1 MWRNSGHEGAVLIFE
16 AFFSCQSKNVKSCPR
31 LAESLDVRP
40 NIDFNT
46 AAKRTR
52 RQRCDASFRALD
64 NLSTDD
70 FSQERKQMRKKLK
83 EADILKWRGL
93 SRVGKAVDF
102 QCVTSR

>member
-40 NIDFNT
+40 NIDFDT

-52 RQRCDASFRALD
+52 
-64 NLSTDD
+64 
-70 FSQERKQMRKKLK
+70 
-83 EADILKWRGL
+83 G
-93 SRVGKAVDF
+93 
-102 QCVTSR
+102 

>member
-1 MWRNSGHEGAVLIFE
+1 MWRNSGQEGTVLIFE

-46 AAKRTR
+46 AVKRTR
-52 RQRCDASFRALD
+52 RQHCDSSFRALD

-70 FSQERKQMRKKLK
+70 FSQERKRMRKKIEGGRYFK
-83 EADILKWRGL
+83 VERII
-93 SRVGKAVDF
+93 
-102 QCVTSR
+102 TSWEGRFVIWFA